1 MNIRVVCEKNL
12 SGLDSDILEYIISI
26 LEDAKETFNSK
37 DTIDS
42 FNETIINF
50 LLEADFVKCN
60 SEGSKVC
67 EKIFQE
73 LGIVRVIEPVVS
85 SDSAPAK
92 LNNTKPTKLS
102 NVFKDNDIL
111 LDSITTNKT
120 KSDDKPNNIFSSL
133 DSLVHKD
140 SQLKEKVLNRILLIY
155 HYVYNKSSFHFLQ
168 YQKEKKVKGTKQK
181 ASDYDKAQIIAKVVI
196 P

>member
-155 HYVYNKSSFHFLQ
+155 HHIINHHFIFTIS
-168 YQKEKKVKGTKQK
+168 EGEE
-181 ASDYDKAQIIAKVVI
+181 S
-196 P
+196 